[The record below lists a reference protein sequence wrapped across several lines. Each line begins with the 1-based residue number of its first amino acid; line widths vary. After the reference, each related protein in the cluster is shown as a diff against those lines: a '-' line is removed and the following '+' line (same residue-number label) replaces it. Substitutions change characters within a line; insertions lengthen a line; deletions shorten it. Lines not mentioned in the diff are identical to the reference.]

1 MLLAGTNPGFQPD
14 ITGRENVEILA
25 PLYGIKGDDIKEFIK
40 DIENFTGLG
49 DALDRNYKGY
59 SSGMKGKLGFGF
71 MTGLTPD
78 VLLIDETLGVGD
90 LEFRAKAQ
98 ERLKKFIER
107 SGSVLMSTHSLGL
120 ASQMCTSG
128 LLLDKGAV
136 IYQGDINKSI
146 EEYRNIINN

>member
-59 SSGMKGKLGFGF
+59 SSGMKGKL
-71 MTGLTPD
+71 
-78 VLLIDETLGVGD
+78 
-90 LEFRAKAQ
+90 
-98 ERLKKFIER
+98 
-107 SGSVLMSTHSLGL
+107 
-120 ASQMCTSG
+120 
-128 LLLDKGAV
+128 
-136 IYQGDINKSI
+136 
-146 EEYRNIINN
+146 